1 MSGYD
6 KIEEVNKGI
15 DHIEEVQKFNP
26 YHGKDGRFT
35 SGSGGAVGGGTAGAA
50 GSGDDK
56 KQVSPADEAIIS
68 KDKGLKCSYTMSVG
82 EYEEFRDNNL
92 DKKEF
97 INSCDPKK
105 TYTLATQACEGT
117 DCTGYNMYRGMK
129 LERKTVLSDYIFTN
143 GKYEIKLSSHQGDLY
158 EE

>member
-1 MSGYD
+1 MNGYD
-6 KIEEVNKGI
+6 KIEEVNKSI

-26 YHGKDGRFT
+26 HHDSKGRFA
-35 SGSGGAVGGGTAGAA
+35 SGGGGGAAGGASGT

-56 KQVSPADEAIIS
+56 KQVTPTDEAIIS

-82 EYEEFRDNNL
+82 EYEDFKDNNL

-129 LERKTVLSDYIFTN
+129 LERKTVLSDYIFSN